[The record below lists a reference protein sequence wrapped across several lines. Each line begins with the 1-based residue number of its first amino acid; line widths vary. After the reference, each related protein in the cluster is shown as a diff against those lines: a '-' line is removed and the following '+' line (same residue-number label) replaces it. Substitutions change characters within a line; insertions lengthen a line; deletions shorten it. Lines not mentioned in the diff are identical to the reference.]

1 MKLEDNTITI
11 ESEKDRRVLLYILN
25 GDQTM
30 LPTMADM
37 EYYHETILKM
47 IKWLRGFGLFE
58 KHEFFY
64 S

>member
-47 IKWLRGFGLFE
+47 IKWLRG
-58 KHEFFY
+58 Y
-64 S
+64 SSN